1 MLMAEITKL
10 MGIGQFSSQSRLS
23 VRMLRHYDAHGVLV
37 PADVDPVTGYRR
49 YAPAQLR
56 DAADVRNL
64 RDIGIGVSA
73 IPALL
78 AARGTPAWPSA
89 LRLQREALTE
99 ELRAAQ
105 GRLTLIDRM
114 LNEGESTMSVTIE
127 RRTIPAM
134 TVAALRATVPTYSD
148 EGQLWERF
156 LPILT
161 EQGIEPTGPC
171 GAIEHADEYV
181 EHDVDLS
188 VFVPVAPHTEV
199 RAPVEKLELP
209 ERDCLVARV
218 VGPYS
223 LISQAHDLIGKR
235 LTDESLSVARDAQVW
250 ARVFNLYLATP
261 GEVSE
266 TELVTEV
273 HVPLA

>member
-10 MGIGQFSSQSRLS
+10 MGIGQFSSRSRLS

-134 TVAALRATVPTYSD
+134 TVAALRATVPTYGD

-209 ERDCLVARV
+209 D
-218 VGPYS
+218 S

-235 LTDESLSVARDAQVW
+235 LTDESLSVARSTQVW

-266 TELVTEV
+266 AELVTEV